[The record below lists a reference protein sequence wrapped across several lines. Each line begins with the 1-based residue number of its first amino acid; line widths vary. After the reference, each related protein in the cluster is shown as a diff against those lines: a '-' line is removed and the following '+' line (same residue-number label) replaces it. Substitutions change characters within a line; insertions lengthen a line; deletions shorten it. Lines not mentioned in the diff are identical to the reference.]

1 LRPAPPIKTTNERGV
16 PAHDRSFCA
25 RPDTMID
32 AATKPAASYFHV
44 HLVSDS
50 TGETLNAVFK
60 AVTSQFA
67 RAYPFEHIYAL
78 TRSRPQMQR
87 VLAEIEASPGLVL
100 YTVVNPD
107 LRRMLEVR
115 CSELQTPAISVIDPF
130 IAAFSEFLGLE
141 QTRRAGAQ
149 HEMDDAYFRRID
161 AVDYTLAHDDGQMT
175 WDLEGAD
182 VVLVGV
188 SRTSKT
194 PTCMYL
200 AHRGVKAANVPLV
213 PGQDPPA
220 ALFELRKPLVVG
232 LVASPERLS
241 QIRASRMGGLNAED
255 HSAEYTDMDTIR
267 AEVLR
272 AKRLFAKHGWPIIDV
287 TRKSVE
293 ETAAAILTRLSARQ
307 NEP

>member
-1 LRPAPPIKTTNERGV
+1 
-16 PAHDRSFCA
+16 
-25 RPDTMID
+25 
-32 AATKPAASYFHV
+32 
-44 HLVSDS
+44 
-50 TGETLNAVFK
+50 
-60 AVTSQFA
+60 
-67 RAYPFEHIYAL
+67 
-78 TRSRPQMQR
+78 
-87 VLAEIEASPGLVL
+87 
-100 YTVVNPD
+100 
-107 LRRMLEVR
+107 
-115 CSELQTPAISVIDPF
+115 
-130 IAAFSEFLGLE
+130 
-141 QTRRAGAQ
+141 
-149 HEMDDAYFRRID
+149 
-161 AVDYTLAHDDGQMT
+161 
-175 WDLEGAD
+175 
-182 VVLVGV
+182 
-188 SRTSKT
+188 
-194 PTCMYL
+194 MYL